1 MILMFLGILPFAYP
15 VECEKV
21 EAGFTLVRQ
30 LAEETLVAVVEM
42 LRALELLYLVN
53 ADVDVPALLDVL
65 IELRQFDDT
74 TELALDPIGRP
85 LRVLFGETARTEG
98 LERWSWKVH
107 CSGGTG
113 GLVDSAYPGDR
124 LGVFIGRVGET
135 EVEGGSRA
143 RRPRL
148 QVEEASVS
156 AFEGAARGV
165 EWLGGDG
172 AFKPIR
178 TLVTLVAM
186 A

>member
-1 MILMFLGILPFAYP
+1 
-15 VECEKV
+15 
-21 EAGFTLVRQ
+21 VRQ

-53 ADVDVPALLDVL
+53 AEVDVPALLDVL

-85 LRVLFGETARTEG
+85 LRVLFGDTARTEG
-98 LERWSWKVH
+98 FDRWSH
-107 CSGGTG
+107 CSGGAG
-113 GLVDSAYPGDR
+113 GLVESAYPGDR
-124 LGVFIGRVGET
+124 LGVFTGRER
-135 EVEGGSRA
+135 EAEGIEEGASRA

-156 AFEGAARGV
+156 AFEGAAG
-165 EWLGGDG
+165 ELEECWGGDG
-172 AFKPIR
+172 AFKPMR
-178 TLVTLVAM
+178 RLVTLLAVVAI

>member
-1 MILMFLGILPFAYP
+1 
-15 VECEKV
+15 
-21 EAGFTLVRQ
+21 VRQ

-85 LRVLFGETARTEG
+85 LRVLFGDTARTEG
-98 LERWSWKVH
+98 LERWSH

-113 GLVDSAYPGDR
+113 GLADSAYPGDR
-124 LGVFIGRVGET
+124 LGVFTGRGGEAEEFGVG
-135 EVEGGSRA
+135 GASRA

-165 EWLGGDG
+165 
-172 AFKPIR
+172 
-178 TLVTLVAM
+178 V
-186 A
+186 